1 MTPKIIQGKKSEESK
16 RGRGRP
22 AVFDRDVALRE
33 AMNLFWER
41 GYEGTS
47 FDDLIAAMGISASS
61 FYNSFGSK
69 EALYCEATR
78 SYLEWAGQWFFAILN
93 DPSIDTRTAF
103 AHLFEATA
111 EEFTRGDHPLGCM
124 ISLAGTH
131 CPPGMSNIRDMMAEH
146 RAFSESAMAARIRKG
161 VANGDVSGDTDCDML
176 EWLCDH
182 YGGEIHVS
190 LGMSSHDEE
199 EEIFALFDRKNRLDD
214 LVLYACTSGYPV
226 AFEDICLLEITRNG
240 AEPLSLPTGEQRT
253 YLEDGDEITLR
264 GFCQREGAVRIGFGE
279 CRGAVLPAK

>member
-1 MTPKIIQGKKSEESK
+1 MTTKINQGTKTEEAK

-22 AVFDRDVALRE
+22 VVFDRGAALVA

-47 FDDLIAAMGISASS
+47 FDDLITAMGISASS

-93 DPSIDTRTAF
+93 DPSTDTKTAF
-103 AHLFEATA
+103 ARLFEATA

-131 CPPGMSNIRDMMAEH
+131 CSPGMKNIRDMMAEH
-146 RAFSESAMAARIRKG
+146 RAFSEGAMAERIRKG
-161 VANGDVSGDTDCDML
+161 VINGEMAEDADCEML
-176 EWLCDH
+176 AAYYSAVARGLAVQARDGASHEKLS
-182 YGGEIHVS
+182 EI
-190 LGMSSHDEE
+190 G
-199 EEIFALFDRKNRLDD
+199 RL
-214 LVLYACTSGYPV
+214 AMR
-226 AFEDICLLEITRNG
+226 AW
-240 AEPLSLPTGEQRT
+240 
-253 YLEDGDEITLR
+253 
-264 GFCQREGAVRIGFGE
+264 
-279 CRGAVLPAK
+279 PAKQEQGS

>member
-1 MTPKIIQGKKSEESK
+1 MTPKIITGKKGEEGK

-22 AVFDRDVALRE
+22 AVFDRQLALWE
-33 AMNLFWER
+33 AMKLFWER

-78 SYLEWAGQWFFAILN
+78 SYLEWSGHWFSAILN

-103 AHLFEATA
+103 ARLFEATA

-131 CPPGMSNIRDMMAEH
+131 CSPGMDNIREMMAEH
-146 RAFSESAMAARIRKG
+146 RAFSEGAMADRIRKG
-161 VANGDVSGDTDCDML
+161 VADGDIPEDTDSDML
-176 EWLCDH
+176 AAYYSAVARGLAVQARDGASREKLS
-182 YGGEIHVS
+182 EI
-190 LGMSSHDEE
+190 G
-199 EEIFALFDRKNRLDD
+199 RL
-214 LVLYACTSGYPV
+214 AMR
-226 AFEDICLLEITRNG
+226 AW
-240 AEPLSLPTGEQRT
+240 
-253 YLEDGDEITLR
+253 
-264 GFCQREGAVRIGFGE
+264 
-279 CRGAVLPAK
+279 PAGTK

>member
-1 MTPKIIQGKKSEESK
+1 MTPKIITGKKGQEKLREGK

-22 AVFDRDVALRE
+22 AVFDRAVALQA
-33 AMNLFWER
+33 AMKLFWER

-78 SYLEWAGQWFFAILN
+78 SYLEWSGQWFFAILN
-93 DPSIDTRTAF
+93 DPSINTKTAF
-103 AHLFEATA
+103 ARLFEATA

-131 CPPGMSNIRDMMAEH
+131 CSPGMSNIRDMMAEH

-161 VANGDVSGDTDCDML
+161 AANGDVPEDTDCDML
-176 EWLCDH
+176 AAYYSAVARGLAVQARDGATCEKLAKIGRLAMSAWPAGKSGRSKL
-182 YGGEIHVS
+182 GGKG
-190 LGMSSHDEE
+190 LSHG
-199 EEIFALFDRKNRLDD
+199 
-214 LVLYACTSGYPV
+214 T
-226 AFEDICLLEITRNG
+226 
-240 AEPLSLPTGEQRT
+240 
-253 YLEDGDEITLR
+253 
-264 GFCQREGAVRIGFGE
+264 
-279 CRGAVLPAK
+279 

>member
-1 MTPKIIQGKKSEESK
+1 MTPKIIQGKKTEESK

-33 AMNLFWER
+33 AMKLFWER

-47 FDDLIAAMGISASS
+47 FDELIAAMGISASS

-93 DPSIDTRTAF
+93 DPSIDTKTAF
-103 AHLFEATA
+103 AQLFEATA

-131 CPPGMSNIRDMMAEH
+131 CSPGMKNIRDMMAEH
-146 RAFSESAMAARIRKG
+146 RAFSEGAMAERIHKG
-161 VANGDVSGDTDCDML
+161 IAKGDVPEDTDATCWRPIIAPSRAALRCRRVMAHHARSWPKSAGSPCAHGRPAMRGNDQ
-176 EWLCDH
+176 
-182 YGGEIHVS
+182 S
-190 LGMSSHDEE
+190 L
-199 EEIFALFDRKNRLDD
+199 AATVADRRLDD
-214 LVLYACTSGYPV
+214 LRP
-226 AFEDICLLEITRNG
+226 DR
-240 AEPLSLPTGEQRT
+240 PRP
-253 YLEDGDEITLR
+253 
-264 GFCQREGAVRIGFGE
+264 
-279 CRGAVLPAK
+279 